1 MGFSII
7 KQVKTILYLVS
18 KQLLNNSGS
27 VTAAQVLQ
35 AVRVLSPY
43 QVELGGL
50 YEQILTLARGLGL
63 QV

>member
-43 QVELGGL
+43 QGELGGL

-63 QV
+63 QF